1 MKSMV
6 PNPSQAP
13 AFLDYIRR
21 PFNRSESGLLL
32 AIIAVALLTMVVDS
46 QHVYWH
52 RPKGSIQDILR
63 QTAMLGIFSL
73 GAAIVIISG
82 GIDLSAGSMIAFS
95 GTICATLMLLL
106 QPDSFD
112 PRITSPLK
120 LGVVVL
126 GICGTLAVG
135 LLVGSFHAWLITVV
149 DLPPF
154 VATLATLVGLRSL
167 ARAMI
172 ENVTRFSGIYGG
184 AGSTQIQIHDDQ
196 FLEMTAS
203 VPLRV
208 TVFLILA
215 VVAWLLLSRTVTGRH
230 LYAMG
235 GNESAARFSGVRTD
249 GLKWFAYCI
258 SAFLSSIAGILY
270 IGEQATADPQNL
282 GQGYELF
289 AIAAAVVGGCS
300 LKGGVGTIP
309 GTVLGALFLRT
320 VIDGV
325 AKVIKSNAQVYEG
338 LIVGAVVVVAVAFN
352 QFREAGRR
360 GKKFFAGALGW
371 LTIVNLTFFAGVLAA
386 IFGQLTDMNPKTL
399 GLAAG
404 SVALVIV
411 LLVRFLENR
420 PRAEVNP

>member
-1 MKSMV
+1 METSPRRALPFV
-6 PNPSQAP
+6 D
-13 AFLDYIRR
+13 FIRR
-21 PFNRSESGLLL
+21 PFNHSESGLLL
-32 AIIAVALLTMVVDS
+32 AIVAVILLTTLVDS

-52 RPKGSIQDILR
+52 RPKDSIQDILR

-73 GAAIVIISG
+73 GSAIVIIAG
-82 GIDLSAGSMIAFS
+82 GIDLSTGSMIAFS
-95 GTICATLMLLL
+95 GTICATLMLLF
-106 QPDSFD
+106 QPESFD
-112 PRITSPLK
+112 PKIATPL
-120 LGVVVL
+120 GTGTVVW
-126 GICGTLAVG
+126 GILGTLVVG

-149 DLPPF
+149 NLPPF

-172 ENVTRFSGIYGG
+172 ENVTKLVGVYGG

-196 FLEMTAS
+196 FLRMTAS

-208 TVFLILA
+208 TVFL
-215 VVAWLLLSRTVTGRH
+215 VVAALSWLLLSRTVTGRH

-235 GNESAARFSGVRTD
+235 GNENAARLSGIRTD
-249 GLKWFAYCI
+249 GLKWFAYCL
-258 SAFLSSIAGILY
+258 SAVLSSIAGILF
-270 IGEQATADPQNL
+270 IGEQATADPQTL

-325 AKVIKSNAQVYEG
+325 AKMIKSNAEVYEG

-352 QFREAGRR
+352 QLREAGRR
-360 GKKFFAGALGW
+360 GKRFFGGALGW
-371 LTIVNLTFFAGVLAA
+371 VTIINLTLLAGVLAA
-386 IFGQLTDMNPKTL
+386 IFGQLLAINPKTL

-404 SVALVIV
+404 GVALVLI
-411 LLVRFLENR
+411 LLVHFLEGR
-420 PRAEVNP
+420 RRSEAGL

>member
-6 PNPSQAP
+6 PNPSRAP
-13 AFLDYIRR
+13 ALLDYIRR

-32 AIIAVALLTMVVDS
+32 AIVVVGLLTMVADS
-46 QHVYWH
+46 QHVYWY

-95 GTICATLMLLL
+95 GTVCATLMLLI

-112 PRITSPLK
+112 PRIASPLRP
-120 LGVVVL
+120 GVVAL
-126 GICGTLAVG
+126 GICGTLVVG

-172 ENVTRFSGIYGG
+172 ENVTKLVYGG

-208 TVFLILA
+208 AIFLALA
-215 VVAWLLLSRTVTGRH
+215 GVAWLLLSRTVTGRH

-235 GNESAARFSGVRTD
+235 GNEIAARLSGIRTD

-270 IGEQATADPQNL
+270 IGEQATADPQTL

-360 GKKFFAGALGW
+360 GKKFFGGALGW
-371 LTIVNLTFFAGVLAA
+371 VTILNLTLFAGVLAA
-386 IFGQLTDMNPKTL
+386 IFGQLTAMNAKTL
-399 GLAAG
+399 GLVAG
-404 SVALVIV
+404 SVALVVV

-420 PRAEVNP
+420 RRSEVKP

>member
-6 PNPSQAP
+6 PNPARAP
-13 AFLDYIRR
+13 ALLDYIRR

-32 AIIAVALLTMVVDS
+32 AIVVVALLTMVVDS

-63 QTAMLGIFSL
+63 QTAMVGIFSL

-82 GIDLSAGSMIAFS
+82 GIDLSAGSMIAFG

-112 PRITSPLK
+112 PRIASPLRP
-120 LGVVVL
+120 GVVAL

-172 ENVTRFSGIYGG
+172 ENVTKLVYGG
-184 AGSTQIQIHDDQ
+184 AGSTQIQIADPQ

-208 TVFLILA
+208 AVFLILA
-215 VVAWLLLSRTVTGRH
+215 LVAWLLLSRTVTGRH

-235 GNESAARFSGVRTD
+235 GNESAARLSGIRTD

-270 IGEQATADPQNL
+270 IGEQATADPQTL

-352 QFREAGRR
+352 QFREAGRQ
-360 GKKFFAGALGW
+360 GKRFFGGTLGW
-371 LTIVNLTFFAGVLAA
+371 VTIINLTLFAGVLAA
-386 IFGQLTDMNPKTL
+386 IFGQLMDMNAKTL

-404 SVALVIV
+404 SVALVVV
-411 LLVRFLENR
+411 LLVRFLEGR
-420 PRAEVNP
+420 RRFE